1 MTATSTASVQIVPY
15 AAVAADPA
23 AAAAIDDIFFS
34 SSITQ
39 TFPDAEAQAA
49 FRERWLGRFLQH
61 FPQSC
66 YIAIADDG
74 CPVGYICGSLHDP
87 ARDPQFSDQPHFAA
101 FAAVT
106 PAYPAQ
112 LHINVAARARNTG
125 IGGQLL
131 AAYVAHARANAV
143 LGVHAISA
151 RGARNLP
158 FYEANGFPQVAAAS
172 VNGRDLVFLGR
183 KLG

>member
-1 MTATSTASVQIVPY
+1 MTTSAASVKVVPY
-15 AAVAADPA
+15 ASVAADPV
-23 AAAAIDDIFFS
+23 AAAAIDDIFFTS
-34 SSITQ
+34 SMTQ
-39 TFPDAEAQAA
+39 TFADAQARVA

-74 CPVGYICGSLHDP
+74 CPVGYICGSLRDP
-87 ARDPQFSDQPHFAA
+87 ARDPRFADQPHFAA

-112 LHINVAARARNTG
+112 LHINVAVQARSTG
-125 IGGQLL
+125 VGGRLL
-131 AAYVAHARANAV
+131 AAYVAHASANGAP
-143 LGVHAISA
+143 GVHAISA

-158 FYEANGFPQVAAAS
+158 FYAANGFPQVAAAT

-183 KLG
+183 KLA